1 MYIHRFLEKYLSF
14 SYSSEMWLKTCIVAI
29 GQVFF
34 VLFCKKFASVEGV
47 TPTNPCD
54 PIQYNVTVNSLLGS
68 GEVKD
73 MMVKYHINPSWFVDP
88 LTFVDCRRRG
98 LTTIPHAIPHNVQIL
113 DLSSN
118 VINQVLNKD
127 MKRFQDLQALWLYSN
142 CVGKSSVAHFYCTK
156 IGAYDRNA
164 FSSLINLKLLDIGGN
179 AFDYMPSDLP
189 PSLEYLEITR
199 TGLKQIMKKDVN
211 YLKNLTVFVAR
222 NMCFFGNC
230 SSTIFSIEKGAFENT
245 SLNILVLSDNILSMT
260 MLSQLRL
267 DDIVYVNI
275 EQTHIARLAAN
286 NFDSLSAVE
295 SLIMHLLNPGNEH
308 AHVIVENGTFDKL
321 PNLEHLDLSCNLIEF
336 LPNDI
341 FQYNDK
347 LSYLDLS
354 GNCLFQYTLD
364 PVLVPQ
370 SNITHL
376 YMGYNHCRVLSSK
389 TNMTFTPHNLGP
401 SFQNM
406 TNLEHLDY
414 GKPQRMGDQPIF
426 SQACSFYLINNESL
440 NAIQNLPY
448 LSEFVMSG
456 GFVTEVD
463 LSVLTELSHLT
474 LIDLSSNKI
483 SNVSSITPKQTSKSK
498 HSDSFRC
505 MEKIKLVLSNNL
517 LTKLKNSDL
526 IHPRAT
532 HLNLSYNLLSSTSDN
547 LFKNM
552 PCLES
557 IDLQHNPL
565 QFIHE
570 RTFYDLENLE
580 AVYLSSTYVMTMKNA
595 VYFLQYFRP
604 TSLYVQLSLMN
615 NNLFQFLYLKSDTVK
630 ADAVTEADLSNNQIF
645 SKLYLEQGLRTFRNA
660 TSLKLSNCEI
670 SFSTFSLPTPML
682 TYLDLS
688 ANGIEIISSQMLE
701 SVPLIEIL
709 LLSNNFIKVVSKSLF
724 NVTDKLQHLDLSHN
738 LISRVSAE
746 DGENSLP
753 SLRRLELQNNYI
765 YEITPE
771 IFPETLLSQLD
782 FIDLRYNSIECSSD
796 LSENFGR
803 WLSQRAYNLSDR
815 PGILP
820 RCSYSVGNFGGCV
833 KCTTAKQEDGSLLQQ
848 SLLQYS
854 TNNFCSSITNII
866 YTASFTAFCLLFTLV
881 GLFVNSRKGM
891 LWMAKFATRRV
902 RSSNGNV
909 DAITSSSFVF
919 HGFVIYDTNDEEI
932 GDWIDEQLVPNLNP
946 ESSDLRVEIVERDDQ
961 CGFAPVQQLLFKIRA
976 SRKVIVVLSK
986 NYGQSNQGKYVL
998 SVLEALRYQTGND
1011 RAVIVTFE
1019 NDLKV
1024 RTLLRRQ
1031 RKEEPW
1037 SRFQFP
1043 DDERDWSMFWESL
1056 RSLLTFL

>member
-1 MYIHRFLEKYLSF
+1 
-14 SYSSEMWLKTCIVAI
+14 MWLKMWTITI

-34 VLFCKKFASVEGV
+34 VLFCICSVEGV

-54 PIQYNVTVNSLLGS
+54 PIQYNVTVKFLLGS

-88 LTFVDCRRRG
+88 LIFVDCRRRG
-98 LTTIPHAIPHNVQIL
+98 LASIPQAIPDNVQIL

-142 CVGKSSVAHFYCTK
+142 CIGESSVVHFYCTK

-179 AFDYMPSDLP
+179 AFDHMPSDLP
-189 PSLEYLEITR
+189 PSLEYFDISR
-199 TGLKQIMKKDVN
+199 AGLKQIMKKDIN

-245 SLNILVLSDNILSMT
+245 SLNILELSENVLSMT
-260 MLSQLRL
+260 MTSQLCL

-275 EQTHIARLAAN
+275 EQTHITRLAAN
-286 NFDSLSAVE
+286 NFDSLSAVVT
-295 SLIMHLLNPGNEH
+295 LYLHLLNPGQENL
-308 AHVIVENGTFDKL
+308 HVIVENGTFDKL
-321 PNLEHLDLSCNLIEF
+321 SNLEQLDLSCNLIEF

-354 GNCLFQYTLD
+354 GNCLYRYTLD
-364 PVLVPQ
+364 PVLVPPR
-370 SNITHL
+370 NMTHL
-376 YMGYNHCRVLSSK
+376 YMGYNCCRDLSSA
-389 TNMTFTPHNLGP
+389 TNITFTPHNLGP

-414 GKPQRMGDQPIF
+414 GKPQRMGQQPIF
-426 SQACSFYLINNESL
+426 SQACLFHLINNESI
-440 NAIQNLPY
+440 NAIQNLPH
-448 LSEFVMSG
+448 LLEFLMSG

-463 LSVLTELSHLT
+463 LTVLTELSHLT

-483 SNVSSITPKQTSKSK
+483 SNISSIKPKQTSKLK
-498 HSDSFRC
+498 HLGSFRC
-505 MEKIKLVLSNNL
+505 LEKIKLVLPNNL
-517 LTKLKNSDL
+517 LTKLKNTHL
-526 IHPRAT
+526 IHPGAT
-532 HLNLSYNLLSSTSDN
+532 HLNLSYNLLSTTPNN

-557 IDLQHNPL
+557 IDLRHNPL

-570 RTFYDLENLE
+570 RTFHDLENLE

-615 NNLFQFLYLKSDTVK
+615 NNLFQFLYFKSDSVK
-630 ADAVTEADLSNNQIF
+630 ADAVTQADLSNNQVF
-645 SKLYLEQGLRTFRNA
+645 SKLYLQQGLRTFRHA
-660 TSLKLSNCEI
+660 TSLKLRNCEI

-682 TYLDLS
+682 KYLDLS
-688 ANGIEIISSQMLE
+688 ENGIEIISSQMLE
-701 SVPLIEIL
+701 SVHLIEIL

-724 NVTDKLQHLDLSHN
+724 NVTNRLQHLDLSHN
-738 LISRVSAE
+738 LISRLSA
-746 DGENSLP
+746 DGGENSLP
-753 SLRRLELQNNYI
+753 NLRRLELQNNYI
-765 YEITPE
+765 YEIDPE
-771 IFPETLLSQLD
+771 IFPEAFLSQLD
-782 FIDLRYNSIECSSD
+782 FIDLRYNSIECSCD

-803 WLSQRAYNLSDR
+803 WLSQRAYYLSDR

-833 KCTTAKQEDGSLLQQ
+833 KCTTAKQEDRSLLQQ

-866 YTASFTAFCLLFTLV
+866 YTASFTTFYLLFTLV

-902 RSSNGNV
+902 RSSSGNV
-909 DAITSSSFVF
+909 DAITSSNFVF
-919 HGFVIYDTNDEEI
+919 HGFVIYDTSDQEI
-932 GDWIDEQLVPNLNP
+932 GDWIDKQLVPNLNP
-946 ESSDLRVEIVERDDQ
+946 KSSNLRVEIVERDDQ

-998 SVLEALRYQTGND
+998 SVLETLRYQTGNN

-1019 NDLKV
+1019 NDLKA

-1031 RKEEPW
+1031 RKEKPW

-1056 RSLLTFL
+1056 RSSLTSL